1 MGYWVDKAVIKNAY
15 TVETE
20 ALEPFCNGSD
30 LSQVK
35 SIREEDNENQSKKIK
50 SKKQKAKSKK
60 HKMNPQMKSWNLY

>member
-20 ALEPFCNGSD
+20 ASEPFCNGSD

-35 SIREEDNENQSKKIK
+35 SIREETDNESQSKEIK
-50 SKKQKAKSKK
+50 SEKQKKNKK
-60 HKMNPQMKSWNLY
+60 YKMKAKMNS

>member
-20 ALEPFCNGSD
+20 ASEPFCNGSD

-35 SIREEDNENQSKKIK
+35 SIKEEEDNESQSKEIK
-50 SKKQKAKSKK
+50 TEKKKNKKYKMKAKVNS
-60 HKMNPQMKSWNLY
+60 

>member
-20 ALEPFCNGSD
+20 ASEPFCNGSD

-35 SIREEDNENQSKKIK
+35 SIKEEEDNESQSKEIK
-50 SKKQKAKSKK
+50 SEKQKAKNKK
-60 HKMNPQMKSWNLY
+60 YKMKAKMNS